1 MMAIHLL
8 WAITRIGYR
17 LVRLLG
23 RALRELAVVLW
34 REA

>member
-1 MMAIHLL
+1 MMVIHIL
-8 WAITRIGYR
+8 WTATRIGYR
-17 LVRLLG
+17 LVRLIG